1 MTQTKRYDCICDTAK
16 VQQFKDTY
24 VFERQNVVQL
34 PAWSKARKIR
44 LQNGH
49 PPDVSIDSCI
59 VDAILAL
66 WEKGIETTGCC
77 CGHKLMRAWVSVDP
91 SDYVAM
97 HELGYEQAP
106 ITISEEG
113 YAMNAYTFYL

>member
-1 MTQTKRYDCICDTAK
+1 MKQIQQNSCTCDPKK
-16 VQQFKDTY
+16 VQQLKDTY

-44 LQNGH
+44 LKNGH

-59 VDAILAL
+59 VQVIHTL

-77 CGHKLMRAWVSVDP
+77 CGHNLTRAWVSVDP
-91 SDYVAM
+91 EDYVAM
-97 HELGYEQAP
+97 HEFGYEQAP
-106 ITISEEG
+106 VTISEEG
-113 YAMNAYTFYL
+113 YAMGVYTFFL